1 MLRHIIVKLLTGFLQ
16 FVKRIRVIFIQVII
30 QKGKQY
36 LLGDLVAL
44 FYPVKAFITF
54 FQPSINVFLPLFK
67 ASDPVQSELAEKIYA
82 ELSEAGIE
90 PLYDD
95 RDERAGVKFKDME
108 LIGIPMRITVG
119 KLAGE
124 NKVEFRGRTDSEN
137 TVMSVEEA
145 IAKVKELC
153 R

>member
-1 MLRHIIVKLLTGFLQ
+1 MAALVEQNHDDNGIIWPVNVAPYKVGL
-16 FVKRIRVIFIQVII
+16 VVI
-30 QKGKQY
+30 
-36 LLGDLVAL
+36 
-44 FYPVKAFITF
+44 
-54 FQPSINVFLPLFK
+54 K

-124 NKVEFRGRTDSEN
+124 NKVEFRKRTDSEN

-145 IAKVKELC
+145 IATVKELC